1 MSRLNFKLLTLLLV
15 TFVTII
21 SADVFTV
28 HVGKDGGNVQFVWD
42 NGTHSVTPSDG
53 PEGSCTPSQNI
64 TEIQA
69 PTNKPDRNVTFT
81 IKEDTPSTI
90 FYFCRVAHHCADGM
104 LGTLVRA

>member
-28 HVGKDGGNVQFVWD
+28 HVGKDGGNVYD
-42 NGTHSVTPSDG
+42 PKTTTGLKCVTPSDG

-104 LGTLVRA
+104 L